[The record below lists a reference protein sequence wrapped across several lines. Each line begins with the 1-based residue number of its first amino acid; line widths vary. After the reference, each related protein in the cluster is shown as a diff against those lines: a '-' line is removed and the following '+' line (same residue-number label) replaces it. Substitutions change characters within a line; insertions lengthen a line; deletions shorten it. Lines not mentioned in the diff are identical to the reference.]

1 MHMRPTGPTGTA
13 MAKPMASPLKKVTSR
28 STPRIMVR
36 AAPVPGAPG
45 RGGSCAPSTGQRG
58 RSPSGSPGWICLVLA
73 AYHSSEESGWERAL
87 RERTLESVRIPIAEI
102 YVPVKRKQTLN
113 QAQVDELAQSIME
126 EGLKRP
132 ISVRKGNGR
141 YVLQEGLHRL
151 EACRAFGEDTI
162 ESIIVR
168 ARQH

>member
-1 MHMRPTGPTGTA
+1 MT
-13 MAKPMASPLKKVTSR
+13 
-28 STPRIMVR
+28 
-36 AAPVPGAPG
+36 
-45 RGGSCAPSTGQRG
+45 
-58 RSPSGSPGWICLVLA
+58 
-73 AYHSSEESGWERAL
+73 
-87 RERTLESVRIPIAEI
+87 ERTMESVRIPIAEI

-113 QAQVDELAQSIME
+113 PRQVDELARSIME
-126 EGLKRP
+126 EGLKLP

-151 EACRAFGEDTI
+151 EACRALGEETI

>member
-1 MHMRPTGPTGTA
+1 M
-13 MAKPMASPLKKVTSR
+13 
-28 STPRIMVR
+28 
-36 AAPVPGAPG
+36 
-45 RGGSCAPSTGQRG
+45 
-58 RSPSGSPGWICLVLA
+58 LA

-151 EACRAFGEDTI
+151 EACRALGEDTI